1 MNWKNRLIRR
11 NKDDLSPERMFQ
23 ALKNQVGRVRKD
35 NEPPTRDPESFSR
48 YVCDLCHSS
57 GPLSG
62 LRQCVICGRW
72 GCSSCWHDEYYLCR
86 SCSGIMNLLL
96 LDLPAQ
102 IPTDTGKKVIQGD
115 IPTEDPS

>member
-1 MNWKNRLIRR
+1 MIRR
-11 NKDDLSPERMFQ
+11 SKDDLSPGKMYQ
-23 ALKNQVGRVRKD
+23 VLKSQVHRVRKE

-72 GCSSCWHDEYYLCR
+72 GCSSCWHDDYYLCR

-96 LDLPAQ
+96 IDVPANNS
-102 IPTDTGKKVIQGD
+102 PPNPEKNDD
-115 IPTEDPS
+115 SEDFLTENLT